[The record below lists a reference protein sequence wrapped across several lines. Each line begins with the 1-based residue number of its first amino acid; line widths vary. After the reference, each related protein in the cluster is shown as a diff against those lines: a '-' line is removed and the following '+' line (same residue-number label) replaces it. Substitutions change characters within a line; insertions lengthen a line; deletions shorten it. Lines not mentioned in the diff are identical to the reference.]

1 MLRVIIADDHHL
13 VRQGIRALLEQ
24 EDEIEVIAEAAN
36 GLEVVAQVEELKPDV
51 VVLDI
56 SMPQLDGIQATAQI
70 RDLDVDTQIIILS
83 MHSKPNIVQ
92 QALRQGAKGYL
103 LKSSISAE
111 LILALQAAAR
121 NETYLSPSISSPLLE
136 HLWSLQEENEHATI
150 SDLLTP
156 REKQVLQ
163 LISEGHTNKEI
174 AQILTIS
181 DKTVSK
187 HRTNLMSKLGVHD
200 VPSLMRKAIE
210 QNLIFLDPK

>member
-70 RDLDVDTQIIILS
+70 SNLDLATQVIVLS

-103 LKSSISAE
+103 LKDSISAE
-111 LILALQAAAR
+111 LILAIQAAAR
-121 NETYLSPSISSPLLE
+121 NETYLSPSISGQLLE
-136 HLWSLQEENEHATI
+136 DLWTLQKENDQAEI

-174 AQILTIS
+174 AEILTIS

-187 HRTNLMSKLGVHD
+187 HRTNLMFKLDVHD

-210 QNLIFLDPK
+210 QNLIFLDSK